1 MFIIIDHLEAILRF
15 QCTLNCEIKKCI
27 MHVIHEILNSKPI
40 NMLSL
45 LPPCVFFK
53 SKIPDTK
60 NREKRRNKF
69 GALNFDPHSVQN
81 RRE

>member
-1 MFIIIDHLEAILRF
+1 
-15 QCTLNCEIKKCI
+15 